1 LRKEER
7 IIIGGVRGTAFRIPA
22 GAAVRQAPAT
32 LSSGIFSEI
41 GWTGWRIPDRGAQG
55 SCRGLGMDTV
65 LKAACGAAP
74 LPPELLASYR
84 KLGSEGYGM
93 TETVV
98 THLPLHV
105 GRLGFGR
112 KMAHL
117 HVFDHAP
124 TPPKAIVSKLTIG
137 AGPPLQYIATIEV
150 FMRGTRWLIL
160 VAIIVVVGGVAAT
173 YRLQKSVL
181 HDEAPAKP
189 QSMAPELSSAAQD
202 WSWVETSEPP
212 DSRTICFIKAKDA
225 RQAKDSNHVELERV
239 ELRLPSMHTD
249 TYNLV
254 HSARADYNQ
263 SDKRLYSDG
272 AVDITLA
279 VPNEGQPKHTLVSI
293 HSSGVTFDS
302 GTGKAVTTRPATFR
316 FENGNGSAVGASYDP
331 STRELFLNSQAEL
344 HWNPPGPHAKPMKIE
359 AGQVIYREN
368 LAGIWLTPWARLT
381 RDNTIVEGGET
392 VIALEDGKIHHV
404 ETHNAHGTDAYPS
417 RKLQYG
423 ADRLTVDYGDTGEV
437 EKITGE
443 GNAHLASDSEGSQI
457 TATGDRVD
465 LQFADY
471 NGQSTLTLALVN
483 GHGFLQSKPLA
494 TPGHD
499 PAETRILRS
508 EVIQM
513 TMRPGGREIGGIETH
528 APSELEFLPNH
539 AGQRHRKFIGER
551 MWIGYGAQNRVQSF
565 SAVNCRTVSD
575 PTPEEAAKKGPV
587 TTTVSKN
594 VSAAF
599 DPKTSQLTRM
609 EQWEDFSYESGDRKA
624 RADRGI
630 LEQVEN
636 RITLDKH
643 ARMWDSTGNTI
654 ADRIVLDEKSGNFT
668 AEGHVNT
675 SRLPDQTKKKSDSA
689 MLSGDEPLQA
699 VARNMSSANHNKLVK
714 YDGDVVLWQGVNR
727 IQADRVEIDRDK
739 KSIVADGHVVTQSR
753 EDKKADETDPAPAPA
768 AKPADDAPAVF
779 TLVKAPHM
787 VYTDQDRL
795 AHYSG
800 GVMLNRAGLQM
811 KANDLRSWLAEE
823 GADNR
828 LQKAFADGGVQ
839 IVQTGPIRT
848 KTGASEH
855 AEYYTDENKI
865 ILRGGDP
872 TMNDNVRGNTRGV
885 ELTYYSDDDRLVVS
899 GSDAKPAVSHIRK
912 KHPQ

>member
-1 LRKEER
+1 
-7 IIIGGVRGTAFRIPA
+7 
-22 GAAVRQAPAT
+22 
-32 LSSGIFSEI
+32 
-41 GWTGWRIPDRGAQG
+41 
-55 SCRGLGMDTV
+55 
-65 LKAACGAAP
+65 
-74 LPPELLASYR
+74 
-84 KLGSEGYGM
+84 
-93 TETVV
+93 
-98 THLPLHV
+98 
-105 GRLGFGR
+105 
-112 KMAHL
+112 
-117 HVFDHAP
+117 
-124 TPPKAIVSKLTIG
+124 
-137 AGPPLQYIATIEV
+137 
-150 FMRGTRWLIL
+150 MRGTRWLIL
-160 VAIIVVVGGVAAT
+160 VAITLLLGGVAAT
-173 YRLQKSVL
+173 YRLQKRELKEHAV
-181 HDEAPAKP
+181 EKP
-189 QSMAPELSSAAQD
+189 QAMAPELSSAAQD
-202 WSWVETSEPP
+202 WSWIETSEPP
-212 DSRTICFIKAKDA
+212 ESRTICRITAKDA
-225 RQAKDSNHVELERV
+225 RQAKDSNHVELEQV
-239 ELRLPSMHTD
+239 ELRMPSLHAD
-249 TYNLV
+249 NYNLV
-254 HSARADYNQ
+254 HSAHAEYNQ

-272 AVDITLA
+272 TVDITLA

-293 HSSGVTFDS
+293 HTSGVTFDS
-302 GTGKAVTTRPATFR
+302 GTGKAITDRAATFK
-316 FENGNGSAVGASYDP
+316 FENGNGNAVGASYDP
-331 STRELFLNSQAEL
+331 STRELFLNSKCEL
-344 HWNPPGPHAKPMKIE
+344 HWFPPGPHAKPMKIE
-359 AGQVIYREN
+359 AGSVVYREN

-381 RDNTIVEGGET
+381 RDNTIVEAADT
-392 VIALEDGKIHHV
+392 VIALQDGSIHHV
-404 ETHNAHGTDAYPS
+404 EAQKAHGTDAYPS

-423 ADRLTVDYGDTGEV
+423 ADHLTVDYGDTGEV

-443 GNAHLASDSEGSQI
+443 GNARLVSDSEGSQV

-465 LQFADY
+465 LQFEDY
-471 NGQSTLTLALVN
+471 NGQGTLSLALVS

-508 EVIQM
+508 EIIQM
-513 TMRPGGREIGGIETH
+513 KMRPGGREIAGIETH
-528 APSELEFLPNH
+528 AASELEFMPNLAAQH
-539 AGQRHRKFIGER
+539 HRKFIGDR
-551 MWIGYGAQNRVQSF
+551 MWINYGAQNRVQSF
-565 SAVNCRTVSD
+565 TAVNCRTVTD
-575 PTPEEAAKKGPV
+575 PNPEELAKKHPV

-699 VARNMSSANHNKLVK
+699 VAHAMSSANHNKLVK
-714 YDGDVVLWQGVNR
+714 YDGDAVLWQGVNR
-727 IQADRVEIDRDK
+727 IQADHVEIDRDK
-739 KSIVADGHVVTQSR
+739 RSILADGHVITQSR
-753 EDKKADETDPAPAPA
+753 EENKAGDDAAPAAGIA
-768 AKPADDAPAVF
+768 AKPAKAAETAPAIF

-787 VYTDQDRL
+787 VYTDEDRL

-800 GVMLNRAGLQM
+800 GVLLNRAGLQM
-811 KANDLRSWLAEE
+811 KAVDLRSWLAEE

-848 KTGASEH
+848 RTGTSEH

-872 TMNDNVRGNTRGV
+872 QMNDNVRGNTRGA
-885 ELTYYSDDDRLVVS
+885 ELTYYSDDDKLLVK
-899 GSDAKPAVSHIRK
+899 GSDGKPAVSHIRR

>member
-1 LRKEER
+1 
-7 IIIGGVRGTAFRIPA
+7 
-22 GAAVRQAPAT
+22 
-32 LSSGIFSEI
+32 
-41 GWTGWRIPDRGAQG
+41 
-55 SCRGLGMDTV
+55 
-65 LKAACGAAP
+65 
-74 LPPELLASYR
+74 
-84 KLGSEGYGM
+84 
-93 TETVV
+93 
-98 THLPLHV
+98 
-105 GRLGFGR
+105 
-112 KMAHL
+112 
-117 HVFDHAP
+117 
-124 TPPKAIVSKLTIG
+124 
-137 AGPPLQYIATIEV
+137 
-150 FMRGTRWLIL
+150 MRGTRWLIL
-160 VAIIVVVGGVAAT
+160 VAIIVVLGGVAAT
-173 YRLQKSVL
+173 YRLQKREL

-189 QSMAPELSSAAQD
+189 EAMAAELSSAAQD
-202 WSWVETSEPP
+202 WSWIETSEPP
-212 DSRTICFIKAKDA
+212 ESRTICRITAKDA
-225 RQAKDSNHVELERV
+225 RQVKDSNHVELEQV
-239 ELRLPSMHTD
+239 ELRMPSMHAD
-249 TYNLV
+249 NYNLV
-254 HSARADYNQ
+254 HSAHAEYNQ
-263 SDKRLYSDG
+263 SQKRLYSDG

-302 GTGKAVTTRPATFR
+302 GTGKATTDRPAIFK
-316 FENGNGSAVGASYDP
+316 FENGDGKAVGASYDP

-381 RDNTIVEGGET
+381 RDNTVVEGGET
-392 VIALEDGKIHHV
+392 IIALQDGSIHHV
-404 ETHNAHGTDAYPS
+404 ETQKAHGTDAYPN

-423 ADRLTVDYGDTGEV
+423 ADRLTVDYGDTGQV

-443 GNAHLASDSEGSQI
+443 GNARLVSDSEGSQV

-471 NGQSTLTLALVN
+471 NGESTLTLALVS
-483 GHGFLQSKPLA
+483 GHGFLESKPLA

-508 EVIQM
+508 EIIQM
-513 TMRPGGREIGGIETH
+513 KMRPGGREIAGLETH

-551 MWIGYGAQNRVQSF
+551 MWINYGAQNRIQSF

-575 PTPEEAAKKGPV
+575 PTPEELAKKGPV

-599 DPKTSQLTRM
+599 DSKTSQLTRM

-675 SRLPDQTKKKSDSA
+675 SRLPDQQKKKSDSA
-689 MLSGDEPLQA
+689 MLSGDEPMQA
-699 VARNMSSANHNKLVK
+699 VARTMSSANHNKLVK
-714 YDGDVVLWQGVNR
+714 YDGDAVLWQGVNR
-727 IQADRVEIDRDK
+727 IQADHVEIDREK
-739 KSIVADGHVVTQSR
+739 RSIIADGHVITQSR
-753 EDKKADETDPAPAPA
+753 EENKADETAPAPGPAKPADPAPAI
-768 AKPADDAPAVF
+768 F

-787 VYTDQDRL
+787 VYTDEDRL

-800 GVMLNRAGLQM
+800 GVLLNRAGLQM

-828 LQKAFADGGVQ
+828 LQKAFADGAVQ

-848 KTGASEH
+848 RTGASDH
-855 AEYYTDENKI
+855 AEYYTNEEKI
-865 ILRGGDP
+865 VLRGGDP
-872 TMNDNVRGNTRGV
+872 TMNDSLRGNTRGA
-885 ELTYYSDDDRLVVS
+885 ELTYYSNDDRLLVK
-899 GSDAKPAVSHIRK
+899 GSDGKPAISHIRR

>member
-1 LRKEER
+1 
-7 IIIGGVRGTAFRIPA
+7 
-22 GAAVRQAPAT
+22 
-32 LSSGIFSEI
+32 
-41 GWTGWRIPDRGAQG
+41 
-55 SCRGLGMDTV
+55 
-65 LKAACGAAP
+65 
-74 LPPELLASYR
+74 
-84 KLGSEGYGM
+84 
-93 TETVV
+93 
-98 THLPLHV
+98 
-105 GRLGFGR
+105 
-112 KMAHL
+112 
-117 HVFDHAP
+117 
-124 TPPKAIVSKLTIG
+124 
-137 AGPPLQYIATIEV
+137 
-150 FMRGTRWLIL
+150 MRGTRWLIL
-160 VAIIVVVGGVAAT
+160 VAIILLLGGVAAT

-181 HDEAPAKP
+181 HAEAPAKP
-189 QSMAPELSSAAQD
+189 AAMAPELSSAAQD
-202 WSWVETSEPP
+202 WSWIETSEPP
-212 DSRTICFIKAKDA
+212 ESRTICRITAKDA
-225 RQAKDSNHVELERV
+225 RQVKDSNHVELEQV
-239 ELRLPSMHTD
+239 ELRMPSMHAD

-254 HSARADYNQ
+254 RSAHAEYNQ
-263 SDKRLYSDG
+263 SQKRLYSDG

-279 VPNEGQPKHTLVSI
+279 IPNEGQPKHTLVSI

-302 GTGKAVTTRPATFR
+302 GNGKATTDRPATFK
-316 FENGNGSAVGASYDP
+316 FENGEGQAVGASYDP
-331 STRELFLNSQAEL
+331 STRELFLNSQAQL

-368 LAGIWLTPWARLT
+368 LAGIWLTPWARMT

-423 ADRLTVDYGDTGEV
+423 ADHLTVDYGDTGQV
-437 EKITGE
+437 EKIAGE
-443 GNAHLASDSEGSQI
+443 GNARLVSDSEGSQV

-465 LQFADY
+465 LQFADN
-471 NGQSTLTLALVN
+471 NGESTLTAALVS
-483 GHGFLQSKPLA
+483 GHGFLESKPLA

-508 EVIQM
+508 EIIQM
-513 TMRPGGREIGGIETH
+513 KMRPGGREIAGLETQ
-528 APSELEFLPNH
+528 APSELEFLPNL
-539 AGQRHRKFIGER
+539 AGQHHRKFSGER
-551 MWIGYGAQNRVQSF
+551 MWIDYGAQNRIQSF
-565 SAVNCRTVSD
+565 RAVNCRTATD
-575 PTPEEAAKKGPV
+575 PTPEELAKKHPV

-609 EQWEDFSYESGDRKA
+609 EQWGDFSYESGDRKA

-643 ARMWDSTGNTI
+643 ARMWDSTGNAI

-675 SRLPDQTKKKSDSA
+675 SRLPDQQKKKSDSA

-699 VARNMSSANHNKLVK
+699 VARAMTSANHNKLVK

-727 IQADRVEIDRDK
+727 IQADRVEIDREK
-739 KSIVADGHVVTQSR
+739 RSIIADGHVVTQSR
-753 EDKKADETDPAPAPA
+753 EEKKADDAAP
-768 AKPADDAPAVF
+768 APAVF

-800 GVMLNRAGLQM
+800 GVLLNRAGLQM
-811 KANDLRSWLAEE
+811 KAADLRSWLAEE

-828 LQKAFADGGVQ
+828 LQKAFADGAVQ

-848 KTGASEH
+848 RTGASEH
-855 AEYYTDENKI
+855 AEYYTDEEKI
-865 ILRGGDP
+865 VLRGGDP
-872 TMNDNVRGNTRGV
+872 TMNDSLRGNTRGT
-885 ELTYYSDDDRLVVS
+885 ELTYYSNDDRLLVK
-899 GSDAKPAVSHIRK
+899 GSDGKPAISHIRR
-912 KHPQ
+912 KHAQ

>member
-1 LRKEER
+1 
-7 IIIGGVRGTAFRIPA
+7 
-22 GAAVRQAPAT
+22 
-32 LSSGIFSEI
+32 
-41 GWTGWRIPDRGAQG
+41 
-55 SCRGLGMDTV
+55 
-65 LKAACGAAP
+65 
-74 LPPELLASYR
+74 
-84 KLGSEGYGM
+84 
-93 TETVV
+93 
-98 THLPLHV
+98 
-105 GRLGFGR
+105 
-112 KMAHL
+112 
-117 HVFDHAP
+117 
-124 TPPKAIVSKLTIG
+124 
-137 AGPPLQYIATIEV
+137 
-150 FMRGTRWLIL
+150 MRGTRWLIL
-160 VAIIVVVGGVAAT
+160 VAIILLLGGVAAT
-173 YRLQKSVL
+173 YRLQKREL

-189 QSMAPELSSAAQD
+189 AAMAAELSSAAQD
-202 WSWVETSEPP
+202 WSWIETSEPP
-212 DSRTICFIKAKDA
+212 ESRTICRITAKDA
-225 RQAKDSNHVELERV
+225 RQAKDSNHVELEQV
-239 ELRLPSMHTD
+239 ELRMPSMHAD
-249 TYNLV
+249 NYNLV
-254 HSARADYNQ
+254 HSAHAEYNQ
-263 SDKRLYSDG
+263 SQKRLYSDG
-272 AVDITLA
+272 VVDITLA

-302 GTGKAVTTRPATFR
+302 GTGKAVTDRPATFK
-316 FENGNGSAVGASYDP
+316 FENGDGSAVGASYDP

-359 AGQVIYREN
+359 AGSVIYREN

-381 RDNTIVEGGET
+381 RDNTIVEGAET
-392 VIALEDGKIHHV
+392 VIALQDRSIHHV

-423 ADRLTVDYGDTGEV
+423 ADHLTVDYGDTGEV

-443 GNAHLASDSEGSQI
+443 GNARLVSDSEGSQI

-465 LQFADY
+465 LQFADS
-471 NGQSTLTLALVN
+471 NGESALTQALVS
-483 GHGFLQSKPLA
+483 GHGFLESKPLA

-508 EVIQM
+508 ETIQM
-513 TMRPGGREIGGIETH
+513 KMRPGGREIAGLETQ
-528 APSELEFLPNH
+528 AASELEFMPNH
-539 AGQRHRKFIGER
+539 AGQHHRKFIGER
-551 MWIGYGAQNRVQSF
+551 MLIGFGAQNRIQSF
-565 SAVNCRTVSD
+565 TAVNCRTVTD
-575 PTPEEAAKKGPV
+575 PTPEELAKKAPV

-689 MLSGDEPLQA
+689 MLSGDQPLQA
-699 VARNMSSANHNKLVK
+699 VARSMSSANHNKLVK
-714 YDGDVVLWQGVNR
+714 YDGDAVLWQGVNR
-727 IQADRVEIDRDK
+727 IQADHVEIDRDK
-739 KSIVADGHVVTQSR
+739 RSIAADGRVITQSR
-753 EDKKADETDPAPAPA
+753 EENKDNDTAPATPAVAVA
-768 AKPADDAPAVF
+768 AKPAMPADPVVAAPAIF

-800 GVMLNRAGLQM
+800 GVLLNRAGLQM

-828 LQKAFADGGVQ
+828 LQKAFADGAVQ

-848 KTGASEH
+848 RTGSSEH
-855 AEYYTDENKI
+855 AEYYTDEEKI
-865 ILRGGDP
+865 VLRGGNP
-872 TMNDNVRGNTRGV
+872 TMNVSLRGNTRGT
-885 ELTYYSDDDRLVVS
+885 ELTYYSDDDRLLVK
-899 GSDAKPAVSHIRK
+899 GSDGKPAISHIRR